1 MLLSGIYNILH
12 FYVNVNAFLKGGIQR
27 VERIALAPFGKDIE
41 TRLIAL
47 GESHEWLIK
56 QVAEATGLYF
66 DRSYLNKIKVGQ
78 LNTPGVVQA
87 IREILNIP
95 DAPTE

>member
-1 MLLSGIYNILH
+1 MGKIPRT
-12 FYVNVNAFLKGGIQR
+12 Q
-27 VERIALAPFGKDIE
+27 FGKEIE

-47 GESHEWLIK
+47 GESHEWLIE
-56 QVAEATGLYF
+56 QVAAATGLYF

-78 LNTPGVVQA
+78 LNTPKVVQA
-87 IREILNIP
+87 IREILDIP